1 MYNSLFPHPEKIFF
15 YRGAWE
21 EWDLAMCRV
30 IVPMSPSE
38 VE

>member
-1 MYNSLFPHPEKIFF
+1 MHSCLLPPPEKIFF

-38 VE
+38 V